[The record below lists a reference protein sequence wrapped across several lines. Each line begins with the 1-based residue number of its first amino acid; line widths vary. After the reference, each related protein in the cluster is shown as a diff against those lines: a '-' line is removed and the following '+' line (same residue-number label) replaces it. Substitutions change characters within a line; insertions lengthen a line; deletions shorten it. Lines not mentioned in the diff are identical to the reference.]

1 MGRFKTPRHA
11 FVLWLAIL
19 GRLSTMNKLW
29 LAHINSSCVHCSDG
43 ADETHDHLFFH
54 CTYSRGCLRVIRRT
68 LRFDWPN
75 RAWATDVL
83 WAARRWRGKHYVSTA
98 YRALLASCVYH
109 IWRERNIRRFDGVH
123 RDTRTV
129 GALMVR
135 DVQQR
140 ILSVELPTA
149 ISTCALYRLWRIPW
163 SVEETA

>member
-1 MGRFKTPRHA
+1 MGHFKTPTHT

-19 GRLSTMNKLW
+19 GKFSTMDKPW
-29 LAHINSSCVHCSDG
+29 LTYINSSCVFCSDG
-43 ADETHDHLFFH
+43 ADETHDHLFFR
-54 CTYSRGCLRVIRRT
+54 CTYLRGCLKVIRRT

-83 WAARRWRGKHYVSTA
+83 WAARRWRDKHYVSTA

-123 RDTRTV
+123 RDTCTV

-140 ILSVELPTA
+140 ILSIELPTA
-149 ISTCALYRLWRIPW
+149 ISTCAFYRLCQIPW
-163 SVEETA
+163 SVEKIA